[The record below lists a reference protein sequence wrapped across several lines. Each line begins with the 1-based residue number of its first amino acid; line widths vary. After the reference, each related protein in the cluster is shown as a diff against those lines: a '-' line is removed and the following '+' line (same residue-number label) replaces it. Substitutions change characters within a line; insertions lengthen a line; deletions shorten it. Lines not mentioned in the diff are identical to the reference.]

1 MLGSLT
7 TQGVEAGLAASL
19 ALCTLQHARPLVEV
33 LLKAALAVGAGVL
46 VALAVSLERE
56 MAWPTQSN

>member
-1 MLGSLT
+1 MLKRDLT
-7 TQGVEAGLAASL
+7 ASL